1 MKILQVILKD
11 FSVRP
16 VHDLGTS
23 EIIVAAPL
31 AKLARVIFIPDEL
44 SGISLSDNS
53 SGSCG
58 VTSDQL
64 DPEWY
69 VDMQIGKQWKM
80 GPFSGC

>member
-1 MKILQVILKD
+1 MLHVKLIEPPCTERYARWCERSKIPHQEE
-11 FSVRP
+11 FSPTR
-16 VHDLGTS
+16 
-23 EIIVAAPL
+23 
-31 AKLARVIFIPDEL
+31 FPDEL
-44 SGISLSDNS
+44 

-80 GPFSGC
+80 GPFSDC

>member
-1 MKILQVILKD
+1 MAK
-11 FSVRP
+11 P

-31 AKLARVIFIPDEL
+31 AKLARVICIPDEL

-64 DPEWY
+64 DSKWY
-69 VDMQIGKQWKM
+69 VDMQIGKQ
-80 GPFSGC
+80 